1 MSSTEHNF
9 GSDASSAGSTAS
21 SVSTSAAATAA
32 RLSALAG
39 GSSSRTSST
48 VTTPRRSSWKE
59 KRAAAQAAK
68 KEKRASVALHKNVRS
83 RDIGQA
89 QADSVASAYWSAVNM
104 RRASTNPAPPGGPA
118 GIFSPNVKKRP
129 VDQRRAAKLAR
140 DRNATVIYVGVF
152 EQANYTAASVRH
164 QLAMTLSFG
173 RKSSALE
180 RKALNDIDIDGKEAY
195 AAASRRLQKFE
206 LIDPKSLSKGW
217 PHCVP
222 AKVRACCCSA
232 TTGVRVYRVSSSCT
246 SRASPRCSRSRNRL
260 VLALVAPPCTLFSHF
275 SSPQVIWSLR
285 DQLFSQLKNGS
296 VEAVDG
302 KTLALLDSGGSRGS
316 ADIGGSNGLGWS
328 KEGCDPTRMVFF
340 VKGERVWVAWTTALM
355 TTQKTKKM
363 LEACAE
369 ALTQA
374 RATACNKKIALGGA
388 AGAAAAAAVGVAA
401 PPRKRKV
408 QHHKSG
414 ADEALSKFTH
424 GAEEAMEAAAKMA
437 TDAASLAFGT
447 ERLTREQLRAAVID
461 VIEQYDTPDFETKA
475 EKSERI
481 ERETAVCIFSFY
493 HITEYLANSAI
504 IK

>member
-39 GSSSRTSST
+39 RSSTRTSST
-48 VTTPRRSSWKE
+48 ATSPRRGSWKE
-59 KRAAAQAAK
+59 KRSAAQAAKKEKQAAK

-83 RDIGQA
+83 REIGQA

-129 VDQRRAAKLAR
+129 VDQRRAAKRAR
-140 DRNATVIYVGVF
+140 DHNATVIYVGVF

-195 AAASRRLQKFE
+195 AATSRRLQKFE

-232 TTGVRVYRVSSSCT
+232 TTVSLTQSIDPRSCRIATYPLSS
-246 SRASPRCSRSRNRL
+246 
-260 VLALVAPPCTLFSHF
+260 LFSHF

-296 VEAVDG
+296 VQAVDG

-355 TTQKTKKM
+355 TTQKAKKM

-388 AGAAAAAAVGVAA
+388 AGAAAAAAVAA
-401 PPRKRKV
+401 PPRRRKV
-408 QHHKSG
+408 KQHKSG
-414 ADEALSKFTH
+414 ADEALSKLTH

-481 ERETAVCIFSFY
+481 ERETAVCMCFY
-493 HITEYLANSAI
+493 YYFILSYGMTEYYANI
-504 IK
+504 MLY